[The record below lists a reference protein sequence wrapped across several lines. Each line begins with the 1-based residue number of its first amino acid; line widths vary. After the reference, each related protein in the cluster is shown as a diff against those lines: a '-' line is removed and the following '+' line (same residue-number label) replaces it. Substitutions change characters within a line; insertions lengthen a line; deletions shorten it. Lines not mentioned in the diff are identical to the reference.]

1 MKQRVITGVLAG
13 ILFLGV
19 AIIGGM
25 AFTILTVIMA
35 IIGFSEFLRMKKI
48 SLYSFSGIIGFIL
61 VIFTVPSVEFVSFP
75 VIDLFLVAFLVL
87 LIYTV
92 LSNNG
97 FHFDKAAF
105 VILSAF
111 YVTFGFHYL
120 IVARADGIA
129 VLFFIL
135 FVLWST
141 DSGAYFTG
149 RAIGKRKL
157 WPEISPKKTIEGSIG
172 GIVAAFVIAVLFQLL
187 FPLYESMAVALIA
200 ALVISVFGQ
209 LGDLVESAFK
219 RHYGVKDSGSIL
231 PGHGGILDRCD
242 SWLFVL
248 PILHLLHFIG

>member
-1 MKQRVITGVLAG
+1 MKQRIITGILAG

-25 AFTILTVIMA
+25 AFTILAVIMA
-35 IIGFSEFLRMKKI
+35 IVGLSEFLRMKKI
-48 SLYSFSGIIGFIL
+48 APYSFPGVIGFIL
-61 VIFTVPSVEFVSFP
+61 VIFIVPSVPFATIPAS
-75 VIDLFLVAFLVL
+75 DMFLVAFLIL
-87 LIYTV
+87 LVYTV

-105 VILSAF
+105 VILSAL

-120 IVARADGIA
+120 IVARADGTA

-135 FVLWST
+135 FILWST

-157 WPEISPKKTIEGSIG
+157 WPLISPKKTIEGTVG
-172 GIVAAFVIAVLFQLL
+172 GIIVALVIAMLFQLL
-187 FPLYESMAVALIA
+187 FPVYESMAVALIA

-248 PILHLLHFIG
+248 PILHLLHFI

>member
-1 MKQRVITGVLAG
+1 MKQRIITGVLAG

-25 AFTILTVIMA
+25 AFTILAVIMA
-35 IIGFSEFLRMKKI
+35 LIGLSEFLRMKKI
-48 SLYSFSGIIGFIL
+48 APYSFPGVIGFIL
-61 VIFTVPSVEFVSFP
+61 VIFIVPSVPFAAFP
-75 VIDLFLVAFLVL
+75 ATDMFLVAFLVL
-87 LIYTV
+87 LVYTV

-105 VILSAF
+105 VILSAL

-129 VLFFIL
+129 VLFFVL
-135 FVLWST
+135 FILWST

-157 WPEISPKKTIEGSIG
+157 WPVISPKKTIEGSFG
-172 GIVAAFVIAVLFQLL
+172 GIVVALVIAMLFQLL
-187 FPLYESMAVALIA
+187 FPVYESMAVALIA

-248 PILHLLHFIG
+248 PILHLLNFI